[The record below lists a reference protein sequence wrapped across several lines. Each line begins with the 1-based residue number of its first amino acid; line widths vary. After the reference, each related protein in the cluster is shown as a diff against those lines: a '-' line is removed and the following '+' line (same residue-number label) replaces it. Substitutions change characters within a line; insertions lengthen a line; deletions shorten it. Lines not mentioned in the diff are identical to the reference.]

1 MEIQRDTT
9 LSDAIRAADRPA
21 ERKHGDPQYPMPS
34 SREICEQ
41 GTFLYAGSQEP
52 VSCISSRFDEK
63 DFVSEHPL
71 HTTSQPQSVGL
82 AFFLS
87 GRIAALDML
96 RKCNFVRRGPERRK
110 GTAHMIRKELEKEKA
125 SRKDVHLALCVE
137 KLSSAKNSKPLSVRV
152 ARCR

>member
-1 MEIQRDTT
+1 MWKSNEIQPFLTPSVPLIALPKGNMETRN
-9 LSDAIRAADRPA
+9 IRCPVHAKFVCR
-21 ERKHGDPQYPMPS
+21 ERFSM
-34 SREICEQ
+34 R
-41 GTFLYAGSQEP
+41 SQEP
-52 VSCISSRFDEK
+52 VSCISSRFNEK